1 MTKGVY
7 IEPLG
12 CYLLAEQSGEMVSR
26 ICFSNNAP
34 EEPLALAAEIADYLA
49 GRAPCPKA
57 ELDLS
62 RLTDFERQIS
72 ALVQSIPRGETV
84 TYGEVAERAGRPGAA
99 RAVGQVMA
107 RNPFAILVP
116 CHRVVAKE
124 GLGGFAW
131 GQGLKER
138 LLAMERGQP

>member
-1 MTKGVY
+1 MTKGIY
-7 IEPLG
+7 IESLG
-12 CYLLAEQSGEMVSR
+12 CWVIVEQSEEKVTKIG
-26 ICFSNNAP
+26 FSKKAP
-34 EEPLALAAEIADYLA
+34 EEPSALAAEIADYLA
-49 GRAPCPKA
+49 GRAPCPEA

-72 ALVQSIPRGETV
+72 AIVQSIPRGETA

-107 RNPFAILVP
+107 HNPFAILVP

-131 GQGLKER
+131 GLGLKQR
-138 LLAMERGQP
+138 LLILEKGLP